1 MSATQISSMVEKLI
15 ETKVPRLEGHLRISY
30 KPRSR
35 TLVYHVEHGA
45 GLKMNVELGGAF
57 LTRPEQIAHRVE
69 RITDWCIQMYNGQRL
84 ATAVHVEEEEV
95 A

>member
-1 MSATQISSMVEKLI
+1 
-15 ETKVPRLEGHLRISY
+15 
-30 KPRSR
+30 
-35 TLVYHVEHGA
+35 
-45 GLKMNVELGGAF
+45 MNIELGGAF
-57 LTRPEQIAHRVE
+57 LTRPDQIAHRVE